1 MPGLRL
7 DKSQRQKVFLLQ
19 NLSGIGTKRALA
31 VLKSFSSIKRII
43 SASPDDLKKVHRIG
57 KKLADNIFSI
67 LHEPF

>member
-1 MPGLRL
+1 MSGLRI
-7 DKSQRQKVFLLQ
+7 DKRQRQKVFLLQ

-31 VLKSFSSIKRII
+31 LLKSFSSIERIM
-43 SASPDDLKKVHRIG
+43 SASPDDLKKVQGIG